1 MEEAVIGESRQAP
14 GGGRMNVGQIEH
26 ELGKLRTN
34 DDGSL
39 ALRSSVLN
47 LIVVTDEE
55 SAEEITT
62 SVSRLAGRYPAR
74 AVVLIA
80 DPDEG
85 EPNVDVGLSAFCHA
99 RGGGGAQVCAEQITI
114 HAEGPPAEH
123 LESLAGPLLV
133 PDLPVFLWYPGAFSP
148 RSPGFFAMAQ
158 LADRVILDSAG
169 GPQED
174 HEACLRRISELLE
187 DPATPAIGDLQ
198 WVGLSPWRSL
208 LADTFGAPERA
219 GELEKIERVE
229 VLYAPGGENRAL
241 LLVGWL
247 ASALGWTPESTTRND
262 GGQTI
267 EYSGPSGG
275 VTVGLSPDSPDARLR
290 RIRLYSEE
298 YSFQVSRH
306 RAHSDVRTTV
316 MRGED
321 LLAERTV
328 HIGSFDL
335 GVLVGEEMGYRGHD
349 EAYGAALRAAV
360 EVLDL

>member
-1 MEEAVIGESRQAP
+1 MEEAVIGESRHAP
-14 GGGRMNVGQIEH
+14 GGGRMSVGQIEH

-34 DDGSL
+34 DDGTL

-47 LIVVTDEE
+47 MIVVTDEE
-55 SAEEITT
+55 SATEVTD
-62 SVSRLAGRYPAR
+62 SVSKLAGRHPAR
-74 AVVLIA
+74 AVVFIA
-80 DPDEG
+80 DPEG
-85 EPNVDVGLSAFCHA
+85 EPNVDVGISAFCHA

-114 HAEGPPAEH
+114 HAEGPPAVH
-123 LESLAGPLLV
+123 LESLASPLLI
-133 PDLPVFLWYPGAFSP
+133 PDLPVFLWYPGEFSP
-148 RSPGFFAMAQ
+148 RSPEFAAMAE
-158 LADRVILDSAG
+158 LADRVILDSAASEG
-169 GPQED
+169 Y
-174 HEACLRRISELLE
+174 EACLRELAELVE

-219 GELEKIERVE
+219 EELGKIERAE

-247 ASALGWTPESTTRND
+247 ASTLGWKPEGASRNG
-262 GGQTI
+262 GGQNI
-267 EYSGPSGG
+267 SFSGPSGDIA
-275 VTVGLSPDSPDARLR
+275 VYLSPDSPDARLR

-306 RAHSDVRTTV
+306 RELSDVRTTV

-328 HIGSFDL
+328 HIGAFDL
-335 GVLVGEEMGYRGHD
+335 GVLVGEELGYRGRD
-349 EAYGAALRAAV
+349 EAYEAALRTAV

>member
-1 MEEAVIGESRQAP
+1 MEEAVIGEPRQAP
-14 GGGRMNVGQIEH
+14 GGGRMSVGQIEH

-34 DDGSL
+34 DDGTL

-47 LIVVTDEE
+47 LIVVTNEE
-55 SAEEITT
+55 SAEEVTT

-74 AVVLIA
+74 AVVFVA
-80 DPDEG
+80 DPEG
-85 EPNVDVGLSAFCHA
+85 ESNVDVGLSAFCHA

-114 HAEGPPAEH
+114 HAEGPPAAH
-123 LESLAGPLLV
+123 LESFAGPLLI

-148 RSPGFFAMAQ
+148 RSPEFAAMAEM
-158 LADRVILDSAG
+158 ADRVILDSAG
-169 GPQED
+169 GPTED
-174 HEACLRRISELLE
+174 HETCLRQIASLVE

-219 GELEKIERVE
+219 GELEKIERIE
-229 VLYAPGGENRAL
+229 VLYAPGGENRVL

-247 ASALGWTPESTTRND
+247 ASTLGWTPESTSRNG
-262 GGQTI
+262 GGQTV
-267 EYSGPSGG
+267 EFSGPSSGI
-275 VTVGLSPDSPDARLR
+275 TVELSPDSPDARLR

-306 RAHSDVRTTV
+306 RALSDVRTTV

-349 EAYGAALRAAV
+349 EAYGAALRTAV

>member
-1 MEEAVIGESRQAP
+1 MSVEQV
-14 GGGRMNVGQIEH
+14 EH
-26 ELGKLRTN
+26 ELAKLRTN
-34 DDGSL
+34 DDGTL

-55 SAEEITT
+55 SAPEITN
-62 SVSRLAGRYPAR
+62 SVSKLAGRYPAR
-74 AVVLIA
+74 AVVFIA
-80 DPDEG
+80 DPDG
-85 EPNVDVGLSAFCHA
+85 ESNVDVQLSAFCNV
-99 RGGGGAQVCAEQITI
+99 RSGGAHVCAEQVTI
-114 HAEGPPAEH
+114 HAEGPPATH
-123 LESLAGPLLV
+123 LESLAGPLLI
-133 PDLPVFLWYPGAFSP
+133 PDLPVFLWYPGEFSP
-148 RSPGFFAMAQ
+148 RSPEFAAMAE
-158 LADRVILDSAG
+158 LADRVIIDSAATQDG
-169 GPQED
+169 EGCL
-174 HEACLRRISELLE
+174 HEIAVLLE

-219 GELEKIERVE
+219 GELEKIERAE

-247 ASALGWTPESTTRND
+247 ASTLGWKAERAGRD
-262 GGQTI
+262 GGARLI
-267 EYSGPSGG
+267 EFSGPSGSIS
-275 VTVGLSPDSPDARLR
+275 VELSPDSPDARLR

-306 RAHSDVRTTV
+306 RELSDVRTTV

-328 HIGSFDL
+328 HLGSFDL
-335 GVLVGEEMGYRGHD
+335 GVLVGEELSYRGHD
-349 EAYGAALRAAV
+349 EAYENALRAAV

>member
-1 MEEAVIGESRQAP
+1 MEEAVIGESRRAP
-14 GGGRMNVGQIEH
+14 GGGRMSVAQIEH

-34 DDGSL
+34 DDGTL

-47 LIVVTDEE
+47 MIVVTDEE
-55 SAEEITT
+55 SADEITA
-62 SVSRLAGRYPAR
+62 SVSKLAGRHPAR
-74 AVVLIA
+74 AVVFIA
-80 DPDEG
+80 DPEG
-85 EPNVDVGLSAFCHA
+85 ESNVDVGLSAFCHA
-99 RGGGGAQVCAEQITI
+99 RGGGAQVCAEQITI
-114 HAEGPPAEH
+114 HAEGPPATH
-123 LESLAGPLLV
+123 LESMAGPLLI

-148 RSPGFFAMAQ
+148 RSPEFAAMAE
-158 LADRVILDSAG
+158 LADHVIVDSAASD
-169 GPQED
+169 D
-174 HEACLRRISELLE
+174 HEVCLREIAELVE

-219 GELEKIERVE
+219 GELEKIERAE
-229 VLYAPGGENRAL
+229 VLYAPGGENRAML
-241 LLVGWL
+241 LICWL
-247 ASALGWTPESTTRND
+247 ASTLGWGPERASRNG

-267 EYSGPSGG
+267 EFSGPSSDIS
-275 VTVGLSPDSPDARLR
+275 VKLSPDSPDARLR
-290 RIRLYSEE
+290 RIRLYSEK

-306 RAHSDVRTTV
+306 RALSDVRTTV

-335 GVLVGEEMGYRGHD
+335 RVLVGEEMGYRGHD
-349 EAYGAALRAAV
+349 EAYEAALRTAV

>member
-1 MEEAVIGESRQAP
+1 MEEAVIGEPRRAP
-14 GGGRMNVGQIEH
+14 GGGRMSVGQIEH
-26 ELGKLRTN
+26 ELGKLRAN
-34 DDGSL
+34 DDGTL

-47 LIVVTDEE
+47 MLVVTDEE
-55 SAEEITT
+55 SANEITT
-62 SVSRLAGRYPAR
+62 SVSKLAGRYPAR
-74 AVVLIA
+74 AVVFVA
-80 DPDEG
+80 DPEG
-85 EPNVDVGLSAFCHA
+85 ESNVSVGLSAFCHA

-114 HAEGPPAEH
+114 HAEGPPAAH
-123 LESLAGPLLV
+123 LESLAGPLLI

-148 RSPGFFAMAQ
+148 RSPEFAAMAE
-158 LADRVILDSAG
+158 LADRVILDSAAS
-169 GPQED
+169 EN
-174 HEACLRRISELLE
+174 HETCLREIAELVE

-241 LLVGWL
+241 LLIGWL
-247 ASALGWTPESTTRND
+247 ASTLGWKPERASRN
-262 GGQTI
+262 GGGHTV
-267 EYSGPSGG
+267 EFSSPSGDIS
-275 VTVGLSPDSPDARLR
+275 VGLSPDSPDARLR

-306 RAHSDVRTTV
+306 RALSDVRTTV
-316 MRGED
+316 MHGED

-349 EAYGAALRAAV
+349 EAYEAALRTAV
-360 EVLDL
+360 EVLDP

>member
-1 MEEAVIGESRQAP
+1 MEEAVIGEARRAP
-14 GGGRMNVGQIEH
+14 GGGRMSVGQIEH
-26 ELGKLRTN
+26 ELGKLRNN
-34 DDGSL
+34 DDGTL

-62 SVSRLAGRYPAR
+62 SVSKLAGRYPAR
-74 AVVLIA
+74 AVVFIA
-80 DPDEG
+80 DTED
-85 EPNVDVGLSAFCHA
+85 EPNVDVGLSAFCQA
-99 RGGGGAQVCAEQITI
+99 RGGGAHVCAEQITI
-114 HAEGPPAEH
+114 HAEGPPAAH
-123 LESLAGPLLV
+123 LESFAGPLLI
-133 PDLPVFLWYPGAFSP
+133 PDLPVFLWYPGAFSS
-148 RSPGFFAMAQ
+148 RSPEFAAMAE

-169 GPQED
+169 GPTED
-174 HEACLRRISELLE
+174 HESCLREIAGLLE

-219 GELEKIERVE
+219 GELEGIERVE

-247 ASALGWTPESTTRND
+247 ASTLGWTPESASRN
-262 GGQTI
+262 GGDRI
-267 EYSGPSGG
+267 VEFSGPSGG
-275 VTVGLSPDSPDARLR
+275 ITVELSPDSPDARLR

-306 RAHSDVRTTV
+306 RALSDVRTTV

-349 EAYGAALRAAV
+349 EAYGAALHTAV

>member
-1 MEEAVIGESRQAP
+1 MIGEPRQAP
-14 GGGRMNVGQIEH
+14 GGGRMSVGQIER

-34 DDGSL
+34 DDGTL

-55 SAEEITT
+55 SAQEITD
-62 SVSRLAGRYPAR
+62 SVSRLAGRHPAR
-74 AVVLIA
+74 AVVFIA
-80 DPDEG
+80 DPEG
-85 EPNVDVGLSAFCHA
+85 ESTVDVRLSAYCNV
-99 RGGGGAQVCAEQITI
+99 RGGGGAQVCAEQVTI
-114 HAEGPPAEH
+114 HAEGPPATH
-123 LESLAGPLLV
+123 LESLAGPLLI
-133 PDLPVFLWYPGAFSP
+133 PDLPVFLWYPGEFSP
-148 RSPGFFAMAQ
+148 RSPEFAAMAE
-158 LADRVILDSAG
+158 LADRVIIDSAATQDG
-169 GPQED
+169 EGCL
-174 HEACLRRISELLE
+174 HEIAVLLE

-219 GELEKIERVE
+219 GELEKIERAE

-247 ASALGWTPESTTRND
+247 ASTLGWKAERAGRD
-262 GGQTI
+262 GGARLI
-267 EYSGPSGG
+267 EFSGPSGSIS
-275 VTVGLSPDSPDARLR
+275 VELSPDSPDARLR

-306 RAHSDVRTTV
+306 RELSDVRTTV
-316 MRGED
+316 MRGDD

-328 HIGSFDL
+328 HLGSFDL
-335 GVLVGEEMGYRGHD
+335 GVLVGEELSYRGHD
-349 EAYGAALRAAV
+349 EAYENALRAAV